1 MGTGREAACQKWP
14 KPKAGLRSKT
24 NIASHLEQSKQVIA
38 VADWDLEEGEEH
50 NGHNPDVEARLSSK
64 EVGNGTGKGLGCTR
78 EIA

>member
-38 VADWDLEEGEEH
+38 VADRDLEEGEEH

-64 EVGNGTGKGLGCTR
+64 EVGDGTRRRLGCK
-78 EIA
+78 